1 MFLVYNDNMFTQKPI
16 DKICAVCST
25 TFNTKNY
32 RQKYCSPECKVKR
45 LGMSICKQCNIEF
58 PIKSHTTG
66 ELCSSKC
73 WYKYYEI
80 HGKVSKICP
89 VCENIFHGPNK
100 TCSPACGYKYV
111 RQNNPLRND
120 LCSECGK
127 SLEDKKPGAIY
138 CSKICASKNK
148 KNTNLRYKDGDKIK
162 TSHGYLK
169 LKIDGKWYLEH
180 RYVIEQ
186 SIGRKLHKEERVHHK
201 NGDRSD
207 NRLENLELWAIHKKD
222 PPGSRVDDLKSDI
235 CDRLLSSETLENL
248 KEEDKILI
256 KKIIFEGIK

>member
-1 MFLVYNDNMFTQKPI
+1 MFTQKPI

-32 RQKYCSPECKVKR
+32 RQKYCSPDCKVKR
-45 LGMSICKQCNIEF
+45 LGMSVCKQCNKDF

-66 ELCSSKC
+66 ELCSSEC
-73 WYKYYEI
+73 WYKYYDI
-80 HGKVSKICP
+80 HGRKTKICP
-89 VCENIFHGPNK
+89 VCDKVFHGNNT
-100 TCSPACGYKYV
+100 TCGSRCGYKHV
-111 RQNNPLRND
+111 RNTNPNRIFKCLNCD
-120 LCSECGK
+120 K
-127 SLEDKKPGAIY
+127 DIIDKKPGTKY
-138 CSKICASKNK
+138 CSRSCSSSKYQADHQIY
-148 KNTNLRYKDGDKIK
+148 KNGDKIK
-162 TSHGYLK
+162 NTQGYIK
-169 LKIDGKWYLEH
+169 IKIDGKWVLEH

-186 SIGRKLHKEERVHHK
+186 SIGRKLHKQERVHHK
-201 NGDRSD
+201 NGNRSD

-235 CDRLLSSETLENL
+235 YDRLLNSETLENL